1 MPTYVILK
9 ELESATCVAIWVVL
23 LISSCAAFGL
33 MLMWLSEDPQARDK
47 LKQTKKK
54 FLDDKKRLLAESK
67 AIFDR
72 EAYLIEQIQRT
83 ENRMAKDGVDDAGL
97 DLINVL
103 ENGLDVHRYK
113 IRQNW
118 RELSDL
124 LERYTD

>member
-1 MPTYVILK
+1 
-9 ELESATCVAIWVVL
+9 
-23 LISSCAAFGL
+23 
-33 MLMWLSEDPQARDK
+33 MWLSEDPQARDK

-54 FLDDKKRLLAESK
+54 LLDDKKRLLAESK